1 MTTSIHW
8 TGLSVLLIGDVIEDV
23 KLMTLG
29 MFIFGLGISP
39 LSVVQETIIVKFFK
53 SQGLALPMALGLVV
67 GKAASYLS
75 AHTSYP
81 LTERFGPHAP
91 FYVAVILAAVSFG
104 VNLLYVSI
112 SQWLVFGAEAEP
124 EASDKHVAK
133 LLPASAQEKLPLKVV
148 NLRHLT
154 ELGDAFWA

>member
-1 MTTSIHW
+1 M
-8 TGLSVLLIGDVIEDV
+8 EDV

-29 MFIFGLGISP
+29 MFVFGLGISP

-53 SQGLALPMALGLVV
+53 SQGLGLPMALGLVV

-81 LTERFGPHAP
+81 LSERFGPHAP
-91 FYVAVILAAVSFG
+91 FYMAVVLAAVSFG

-112 SQWLVFGAEAEP
+112 AKWLVSGAEAEP
-124 EASDKHVAK
+124 EASDNHVSK
-133 LLPASAQEKLPLKVV
+133 LLSASAQERRPLKVV

-154 ELGDAFWA
+154 ELGDTFWV

>member
-1 MTTSIHW
+1 MTTCIHW
-8 TGLSVLLIGDVIEDV
+8 TGLSVLLVGDIIEDV

-53 SQGLALPMALGLVV
+53 SQGLGLPMALGLVV

-91 FYVAVILAAVSFG
+91 FYVAVFLAAVSFG

-112 SQWLVFGAEAEP
+112 SEWLVSGAEAER
-124 EASDKHVAK
+124 EASDKHATK
-133 LLPASAQEKLPLKVV
+133 PLSASAQEKRPLKGI

>member
-1 MTTSIHW
+1 VTTGIHW
-8 TGLSVLLIGDVIEDV
+8 TGLSVLLVGDVVENV

-29 MFIFGLGISP
+29 MFVFGLGISP

-53 SQGLALPMALGLVV
+53 SQGLGLPMALGLVV

-81 LTERFGPHAP
+81 LSERFGPHAP
-91 FYVAVILAAVSFG
+91 FYMAVILAAVSFG

-112 SQWLVFGAEAEP
+112 AKWLVSELEAEL
-124 EASDKHVAK
+124 EASDNHVTK
-133 LLPASAQEKLPLKVV
+133 LLSASAQETHPSRGV

-154 ELGDAFWA
+154 ELGDTFWA